1 VSAEIVFGLE
11 SAAWPALL
19 VDGRGTI
26 VRANPTAANAF
37 GDVVNGKSPL
47 LSSIWSAENFQTVE
61 QYFTQWELSPVVIDL
76 LKFKMAGGAAREFT
90 TSICTFSREGRK
102 WYVLQLWTLVSAPP
116 QAPKSTPP
124 AAPAAPAPAPPA
136 ASPPPAPAATSP
148 APAPAPPTAA
158 ADKEAA
164 TALLIQKQ
172 KLDCALQ
179 LARTVSLDFN
189 NALTSV
195 LGHTSLLLSKAE
207 PGHPWRHSLME
218 VEKSAARAAEIS
230 NELGV
235 FSQQEKQ
242 TQRISP
248 GNLNAVASRCV
259 EFFKNTHADK
269 ISWTLTLE
277 KELFA
282 ARFEEAKMQQA
293 LTKILENAVEAVN
306 GNGQVR
312 VVTRNVELTTPTQD
326 RNAKLTAGSY
336 VCVEITDNGAGI
348 APADLP
354 RVFEPFFTT
363 KKAPHRGLGL
373 ALVYGIVTNHG
384 GSVAISSDPGAGAA
398 ARVYLPAEKQFVS
411 QSSVPDAELHG
422 NESILVV
429 DDEAML
435 LTMAETIFGDYGYKV
450 LTAGNGQKAL
460 AMLSRGDVKVD
471 LLVTDLVMPGMSGRE
486 LIERA
491 RQLHPNLKV
500 VCMSGCVLPPDQ
512 QIGLTYL
519 QKPFTSRDLLSRAR
533 HTLGRS

>member
-1 VSAEIVFGLE
+1 MSSELVFGLE

-19 VDGRGTI
+19 VDARGII
-26 VRANPTAANAF
+26 VLANPTASTTFGNAI
-37 GDVVNGKSPL
+37 NGKNPPL
-47 LSSIWSAENFQTVE
+47 STVWSSENGQTVE
-61 QYFTQWELSPVVIDL
+61 QFFSRWEQSPVVTTP
-76 LKFKMAGGAAREFT
+76 LKFQLAGGVVKQFS
-90 TSICTFSREGRK
+90 TSICAFNREGRN
-102 WYVLQLWTLVSAPP
+102 WYVLQLFTLPA
-116 QAPKSTPP
+116 TPP
-124 AAPAAPAPAPPA
+124 TPIPAPATTAAPAAAN
-136 ASPPPAPAATSP
+136 T
-148 APAPAPPTAA
+148 
-158 ADKEAA
+158 ADKDSG

-248 GNLNAVASRCV
+248 GNLNTVTSRCV
-259 EFFKNTHADK
+259 EFFKNKHADK
-269 ISWTLTLE
+269 ITWTLTLE
-277 KELFA
+277 KELFV
-282 ARFEEAKMQQA
+282 ARFDEAKLQQA

-312 VVTRNVELTTPTQD
+312 ISTRNVELTAPAQD

-348 APADLP
+348 DPANLP

-363 KKAPHRGLGL
+363 KRPPHRGLGL

-384 GSVAISSDPGAGAA
+384 GGVAISSDPGAGAA
-398 ARVYLPAEKQFVS
+398 ARFYLPAEKQFVS
-411 QSSVPDAELHG
+411 QGGAVPDAELRG
-422 NESILVV
+422 SESILVV
-429 DDEAML
+429 DDEVML
-435 LTMAETIFGDYGYKV
+435 LTMAETIFADYGYKV
-450 LTAGNGQKAL
+450 STANNGQQAL
-460 AMLSRGDVKVD
+460 AFLSRGDVKVD

-491 RQLHPNLKV
+491 RQLQPKIKV
-500 VCMSGCVLPPDQ
+500 LCASGCVLPPDQ
-512 QIGLTYL
+512 QLGLTYL
-519 QKPFTSRDLLSRAR
+519 HKPFSSRELLSRAR
-533 HTLGRS
+533 HALGSS